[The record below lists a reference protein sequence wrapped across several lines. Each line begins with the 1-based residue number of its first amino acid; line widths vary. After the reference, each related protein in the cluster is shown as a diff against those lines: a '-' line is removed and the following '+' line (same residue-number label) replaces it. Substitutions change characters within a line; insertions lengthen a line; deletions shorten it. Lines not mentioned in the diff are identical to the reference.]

1 MVCIPTPLNTSGCSG
16 PCSLPSHGLPVPPNR
31 VKDARLL
38 TYVENRALR
47 FDFRDLEL
55 FVAVAEAG
63 SIAKA
68 AERAHTVA
76 SAVSKRLSELETEF
90 GTALLVRGAKGVEL
104 TAAGHAL
111 LTKANALLYQA
122 DQLEHELRQHAS
134 GVRGQVRV
142 FANISAIVEFL
153 PDALASFVKQHP
165 EVQIQLEE
173 QVSSTIA
180 QAVADNRADL
190 GILSEQP
197 ALAGLVTVPFRTDE
211 LVLVMRPDHPLSQ
224 QARVSFEQ
232 VLDQPFVGLH
242 ADSSLHHL
250 LLRTAADAG
259 KQMNL
264 RIQVTS
270 FDAACAMV
278 AAGLGISIVPRAA
291 STPYL
296 QSLRLTYIPLSNDWA
311 QRQLLLCT
319 RKGELHAAAKLLLEH
334 LRQPAHN

>member
-1 MVCIPTPLNTSGCSG
+1 M
-16 PCSLPSHGLPVPPNR
+16 H
-31 VKDARLL
+31 
-38 TYVENRALR
+38 

-55 FVAVAEAG
+55 FVAVAEVG

-76 SAVSKRLSELETEF
+76 SAVSKRLSELEAEF
-90 GTALLVRGAKGVEL
+90 GTPLLVRGAKGVEL
-104 TAAGHAL
+104 TAAGQAL
-111 LTKANALLYQA
+111 LSKARALLYQA
-122 DQLEHELRQHAS
+122 DQLEAELRQHAS

-153 PDALASFVKQHP
+153 PEALASFIKLHP

-173 QVSSTIA
+173 QVSNTIA

-190 GILSEQP
+190 GIMSEQP
-197 ALAGLVTVPFRTDE
+197 ALAGLITIPFRADE
-211 LVLVMRPDHPLSQ
+211 LVLVTPAEHPLTQ
-224 QARVSFEQ
+224 HAQLSFEQ
-232 VLDQPFVGLH
+232 VLDHPFVGMH
-242 ADSSLHHL
+242 TDSSLHHR

-259 KQMNL
+259 KQINL

-270 FDAACAMV
+270 FDAVCAMV

-291 STPYL
+291 TTPYV
-296 QSLRLTYIPLSNDWA
+296 QSLKLASIPLSNDWA
-311 QRQLLLCT
+311 HRQLLLCT

-334 LRQPAHN
+334 LQQPLISPA

>member
-1 MVCIPTPLNTSGCSG
+1 M
-16 PCSLPSHGLPVPPNR
+16 H
-31 VKDARLL
+31 
-38 TYVENRALR
+38 

-76 SAVSKRLSELETEF
+76 SAVSKRLSELETQF

-104 TAAGHAL
+104 TSAGHVL
-111 LTKANALLYQA
+111 LVKARALLYQA
-122 DQLEHELRQHAS
+122 EQLEQELQQYAA

-142 FANISAIVEFL
+142 FANISSIVEFL
-153 PDALASFVKQHP
+153 PNALASFLKLHP
-165 EVQIQLEE
+165 EIHVQLEE
-173 QVSSTIA
+173 HVSSSIA

-190 GILSEQP
+190 GIVSELP
-197 ALAGLVTVPFRTDE
+197 AINGLITVPFRADE
-211 LVLVMRPDHPLSQ
+211 LVVVVQPEDPLAAQAQLSFQ
-224 QARVSFEQ
+224 QIVERA
-232 VLDQPFVGLH
+232 FVGLH
-242 ADSSLHHL
+242 AESSLHHL
-250 LLRTAADAG
+250 LTRAAADTG
-259 KQMNL
+259 KQLNL

-296 QSLRLTYIPLSNDWA
+296 QSLRLVSLPLAETWA
-311 QRQLLLCT
+311 RRQLFLCT
-319 RKGELHAAAKLLLEH
+319 RSGELHAAARLLLTH
-334 LRQPAHN
+334 LQQPL

>member
-1 MVCIPTPLNTSGCSG
+1 M
-16 PCSLPSHGLPVPPNR
+16 
-31 VKDARLL
+31 
-38 TYVENRALR
+38 R

-55 FVAVAEAG
+55 FVAVAEVG

-76 SAVSKRLSELETEF
+76 SAVSKRLSELEAQF
-90 GTALLVRGAKGVEL
+90 GTPLLVRGAKGVAL
-104 TAAGHAL
+104 TAAGHVL
-111 LTKANALLYQA
+111 LTKARALLYQA
-122 DQLEHELRQHAS
+122 DQLEHELQQHAS

-153 PDALASFVKQHP
+153 PDALASFMKLHP

-197 ALAGLVTVPFRTDE
+197 LLEDLVTVPFRADE
-211 LVLVMRPDHPLSQ
+211 LVLVTRPDHPLAQ
-224 QARVSFEQ
+224 QSSLAFEQ

-278 AAGLGISIVPRAA
+278 AAGLGVSIVPRAA
-291 STPYL
+291 TTPYV
-296 QSLRLTYIPLSNDWA
+296 QSLRLASIALSNEWA
-311 QRQLLLCT
+311 QRQLMLCT

-334 LRQPAHN
+334 LRAPIS

>member
-1 MVCIPTPLNTSGCSG
+1 M
-16 PCSLPSHGLPVPPNR
+16 
-31 VKDARLL
+31 
-38 TYVENRALR
+38 R

-63 SIAKA
+63 SIARA

-76 SAVSKRLSELETEF
+76 SAVSKRLSELEAEF
-90 GTALLVRGAKGVEL
+90 GTPLLVSGAKGVEL

-111 LTKANALLYQA
+111 LVKARALLYQA

-153 PDALASFVKQHP
+153 PDALASFMKQHP
-165 EVQIQLEE
+165 EVQVQLEE

-197 ALAGLVTVPFRTDE
+197 ALDGLTTVPFRADE
-211 LVLVMRPDHPLSQ
+211 LVLVTRPDHPLSQ
-224 QARVSFEQ
+224 LPQVSFAQ
-232 VLDQPFVGLH
+232 VLDQAFVGLH
-242 ADSSLHHL
+242 ADSSLHQL
-250 LLRTAADAG
+250 LLRSAADVG
-259 KQMNL
+259 RQLNL

-270 FDAACAMV
+270 FDAVCAMV
-278 AAGLGISIVPRAA
+278 AAGLGISIVPRAVT
-291 STPYL
+291 TPYV
-296 QSLRLTYIPLSNDWA
+296 QSLQLASISLTDAWA
-311 QRQLLLCT
+311 KRQLMLCI
-319 RKGELHAAAKLLLEH
+319 RKGELHAAAQLLLEH
-334 LRQPAHN
+334 LTHSA

>member
-1 MVCIPTPLNTSGCSG
+1 M
-16 PCSLPSHGLPVPPNR
+16 H
-31 VKDARLL
+31 
-38 TYVENRALR
+38 

-76 SAVSKRLSELETEF
+76 SAVSKRLSELEAHF
-90 GTALLVRGAKGVEL
+90 GTPLFSRGAKGVML
-104 TAAGHAL
+104 TPAGTAFL
-111 LTKANALLYQA
+111 AKARTLLYQA
-122 DQLEHELRQHAS
+122 EQMETELRAHAT

-153 PDALASFVKQHP
+153 PKALASFMKQHP
-165 EVQIQLEE
+165 DVQIQLEE

-190 GILSEQP
+190 GIISEVP
-197 ALAGLVTVPFRTDE
+197 MIAGLQTIPFRSDE
-211 LVLVMRPDHPLSQ
+211 LVVVTQPEHALAR
-224 QARVSFEQ
+224 QAAVSFAD
-232 VLDQPFVGLH
+232 LLSYPLVGLP

-250 LLRTAADAG
+250 MLRSAADLG
-259 KQMNL
+259 RPLNL
-264 RIQVTS
+264 RIQVSS

-291 STPYL
+291 TSPYV
-296 QSLRLTYIPLSNDWA
+296 QSLRLASMALDAPWA
-311 QRQLLLCT
+311 RRQLLLCT
-319 RKGELHAAAKLLLEH
+319 RTGELHAAAQLLLQH
-334 LRQPAHN
+334 LEREE

>member
-1 MVCIPTPLNTSGCSG
+1 M
-16 PCSLPSHGLPVPPNR
+16 
-31 VKDARLL
+31 
-38 TYVENRALR
+38 R

-55 FVAVAEAG
+55 FVAVADAG

-76 SAVSKRLSELETEF
+76 SAVSKRLSELEAGFDTP
-90 GTALLVRGAKGVEL
+90 LLVRGAKGVEL
-104 TAAGHAL
+104 TAAGYAL
-111 LTKANALLYQA
+111 LTKARALLYQA
-122 DQLEHELRQHAS
+122 DQLEHELRQHAA

-153 PDALASFVKQHP
+153 PDALASFMKLHP

-180 QAVADNRADL
+180 LAVADNRADL

-197 ALAGLVTVPFRTDE
+197 VLDGLVTVPFRADE
-211 LVLVMRPDHPLSQ
+211 LVLVTRPDHPLSHL
-224 QARVSFEQ
+224 ASVAFEQ

-250 LLRTAADAG
+250 LLRTAADVG

-291 STPYL
+291 TSPYV
-296 QSLRLTYIPLSNDWA
+296 QSLRLVSIALNNDWA
-311 QRQLLLCT
+311 HRQLLLCT
-319 RKGELHAAAKLLLEH
+319 RKGDLHAAARLLLEH
-334 LRQPAHN
+334 LQQPR

>member
-1 MVCIPTPLNTSGCSG
+1 M
-16 PCSLPSHGLPVPPNR
+16 
-31 VKDARLL
+31 
-38 TYVENRALR
+38 R

-76 SAVSKRLSELETEF
+76 SAVSKRLSELETQF
-90 GTALLVRGAKGVEL
+90 GTPLLVRGAKGVAL
-104 TAAGHAL
+104 TAAGHVL
-111 LTKANALLYQA
+111 LTKARALLYQA

-153 PDALASFVKQHP
+153 PDALASFMKLHP

-197 ALAGLVTVPFRTDE
+197 ALEDLLTVPFRADE
-211 LVLVMRPDHPLSQ
+211 LVLVTRPDHPLLQ
-224 QARVSFEQ
+224 QAGPHHDGTQPASIAFEQ

-291 STPYL
+291 TTPYV
-296 QSLRLTYIPLSNDWA
+296 QSLRLTSIPLSNEWA
-311 QRQLLLCT
+311 QRQLMLCM

-334 LRQPAHN
+334 LQQPAS

>member
-1 MVCIPTPLNTSGCSG
+1 M
-16 PCSLPSHGLPVPPNR
+16 H
-31 VKDARLL
+31 
-38 TYVENRALR
+38 

-68 AERAHTVA
+68 AERVHTVA
-76 SAVSKRLSELETEF
+76 SAVSKRLSELETHL
-90 GTALLVRGAKGVEL
+90 GTALLVRGAKGVAL
-104 TAAGHAL
+104 TPAGTAL
-111 LTKANALLYQA
+111 LTKARALLYQA
-122 DQLEHELRQHAS
+122 EQMEAELRAHAS

-153 PDALASFVKQHP
+153 PQALASFLKQHP
-165 EVQIQLEE
+165 DVQVQLEE

-190 GILSEQP
+190 GIISEAP
-197 ALAGLVTVPFRTDE
+197 GIEGLQTIPFRSDE
-211 LVLVMRPDHPLSQ
+211 LVVVTQPDHALAQ
-224 QARVSFEQ
+224 QTHTRFADLLAF
-232 VLDQPFVGLH
+232 PMVGLP

-250 LLRTAADAG
+250 MLRSAAELG
-259 KQMNL
+259 KPLNL

-291 STPYL
+291 TSPYVH
-296 QSLRLTYIPLSNDWA
+296 SLHLACVALDEPWA
-311 QRQLLLCT
+311 HRQLLLCT
-319 RKGELHAAAKLLLEH
+319 RTGELQAAAQLLLRH
-334 LRQPAHN
+334 LAREEGA

>member
-1 MVCIPTPLNTSGCSG
+1 M
-16 PCSLPSHGLPVPPNR
+16 
-31 VKDARLL
+31 
-38 TYVENRALR
+38 R

-76 SAVSKRLSELETEF
+76 SAVSKRLSELEAQF
-90 GTALLVRGAKGVEL
+90 GTPLLVRGAKGVAL
-104 TAAGHAL
+104 TAAGHVL
-111 LTKANALLYQA
+111 LTKARALLYQA
-122 DQLEHELRQHAS
+122 DQLEHELQQHAS

-153 PDALASFVKQHP
+153 PDALASFMKLHP

-197 ALAGLVTVPFRTDE
+197 QLEDLVTVPFRADE
-211 LVLVMRPDHPLSQ
+211 LVLVTRPDHPLLKHAGAQETSI
-224 QARVSFEQ
+224 AFEE

-278 AAGLGISIVPRAA
+278 AAGLGVSIVPRAA
-291 STPYL
+291 TTPYV
-296 QSLRLTYIPLSNDWA
+296 QSLRLASIPLSNDWA
-311 QRQLLLCT
+311 QRQLMLCT

-334 LRQPAHN
+334 LRAPTD

>member
-1 MVCIPTPLNTSGCSG
+1 M
-16 PCSLPSHGLPVPPNR
+16 H
-31 VKDARLL
+31 
-38 TYVENRALR
+38 

-76 SAVSKRLSELETEF
+76 SAVSKRLSELETQF
-90 GTALLVRGAKGVEL
+90 GTPLLVRGAKGAAL

-111 LTKANALLYQA
+111 LTKARALLYQA
-122 DQLEHELRQHAS
+122 DQLEQELRQHAS

-153 PDALASFVKQHP
+153 PDALAGFMKLHP
-165 EVQIQLEE
+165 DVQIQLEE

-197 ALAGLVTVPFRTDE
+197 ALDGLITVPFRADE
-211 LVLVMRPDHPLSQ
+211 LVLVTRPDHSL
-224 QARVSFEQ
+224 ATHTAVEFEQ
-232 VLDQPFVGLH
+232 VLDQPFVGMQS
-242 ADSSLHHL
+242 DSSLHHL
-250 LLRTAADAG
+250 LVRTAADAG

-291 STPYL
+291 TTAYV
-296 QSLRLTYIPLSNDWA
+296 QSLRLTNIPLSNDWA
-311 QRQLLLCT
+311 QRQLLLCFRT
-319 RKGELHAAAKLLLEH
+319 GELHAAAKLLLEH
-334 LRQPAHN
+334 LRQPTD

>member
-1 MVCIPTPLNTSGCSG
+1 M
-16 PCSLPSHGLPVPPNR
+16 
-31 VKDARLL
+31 
-38 TYVENRALR
+38 R

-55 FVAVAEAG
+55 FVAVADAG

-76 SAVSKRLSELETEF
+76 SAVSKRLSELETQF
-90 GTALLVRGAKGVEL
+90 GTPLLVRGAKGVEL

-111 LTKANALLYQA
+111 LVKARAILYQA
-122 DQLEHELRQHAS
+122 DQLETELRQHAS

-142 FANISAIVEFL
+142 FANISSIVEFL
-153 PDALASFVKQHP
+153 PDALASFMKLHP

-197 ALAGLVTVPFRTDE
+197 ALDGLVTVPFRADE
-211 LVLVMRPDHPLSQ
+211 LVLVTRPDHPLSQ
-224 QARVSFEQ
+224 HTQLSFEQ
-232 VLDQPFVGLH
+232 VLDQPFVALH

-291 STPYL
+291 TTPYV
-296 QSLRLTYIPLSNDWA
+296 QSLRLTSIPLTNGWA

-334 LRQPAHN
+334 LQQQPPRT

>member
-1 MVCIPTPLNTSGCSG
+1 M
-16 PCSLPSHGLPVPPNR
+16 
-31 VKDARLL
+31 
-38 TYVENRALR
+38 R

-55 FVAVAEAG
+55 FVAVAEVG

-76 SAVSKRLSELETEF
+76 SAVSKRLSELETQF
-90 GTALLVRGAKGVEL
+90 GTPLLVRGAKGVAL

-111 LTKANALLYQA
+111 LTKARALLYQA

-153 PDALASFVKQHP
+153 PEALASFMKLHP

-197 ALAGLVTVPFRTDE
+197 ALEDLVTVPFRADE
-211 LVLVMRPDHPLSQ
+211 LVLVTRPDHPLAQKSS
-224 QARVSFEQ
+224 VSFEQ
-232 VLDQPFVGLH
+232 LLDEPFVGLH

-259 KQMNL
+259 KQMTL

-291 STPYL
+291 TTPYV
-296 QSLRLTYIPLSNDWA
+296 QSLRLTSIPLSNEWA
-311 QRQLLLCT
+311 QRQLMLCT

-334 LRQPAHN
+334 LRRPTP

>member
-1 MVCIPTPLNTSGCSG
+1 M
-16 PCSLPSHGLPVPPNR
+16 
-31 VKDARLL
+31 
-38 TYVENRALR
+38 R

-55 FVAVAEAG
+55 FIAVAEAG

-76 SAVSKRLSELETEF
+76 SAVSKRLSELETQF
-90 GTALLVRGAKGVEL
+90 GTPLLVRGAKGVAL
-104 TAAGHAL
+104 TAAGHVL
-111 LTKANALLYQA
+111 LIKARALLYQA
-122 DQLEHELRQHAS
+122 DQLEHELQQHAS

-153 PDALASFVKQHP
+153 PDALASFMKLHP

-197 ALAGLVTVPFRTDE
+197 ALEDLITAPFRADE
-211 LVLVMRPDHPLSQ
+211 LVLVTRPDHPLAQ
-224 QARVSFEQ
+224 QASVSFVET
-232 VLDQPFVGLH
+232 LDQPSVSLH

-250 LLRTAADAG
+250 LLRAAADAG

-291 STPYL
+291 TTPYL
-296 QSLRLTYIPLSNDWA
+296 QSLRLASIPLSNDWA

-334 LRQPAHN
+334 LRQPGN

>member
-1 MVCIPTPLNTSGCSG
+1 M
-16 PCSLPSHGLPVPPNR
+16 
-31 VKDARLL
+31 AA
-38 TYVENRALR
+38 NRAFGAACRLEFAACNLAEKLVR

-55 FVAVAEAG
+55 FVAVADVG

-76 SAVSKRLSELETEF
+76 SAVSKRLSELEAEF
-90 GTALLVRGAKGVEL
+90 DTPLLVRGAKGVEL

-111 LTKANALLYQA
+111 LVKARALLYQA
-122 DQLEHELRQHAS
+122 EQLQQELRQHAA

-153 PDALASFVKQHP
+153 PDALASFMKQHP
-165 EVQIQLEE
+165 EVQIRLEE

-197 ALAGLVTVPFRTDE
+197 VLSGLVTTPFRADE
-211 LVLVMRPDHPLSQ
+211 LVLVTRPDHPLSRL
-224 QARVSFEQ
+224 ANVAFEQ
-232 VLDQPFVGLH
+232 LLDEPFVGLH

-250 LLRTAADAG
+250 LTRAAADVG
-259 KQMNL
+259 KQLKL

-278 AAGLGISIVPRAA
+278 SAGLGISIVPRATT
-291 STPYL
+291 TPYL
-296 QSLRLTYIPLSNDWA
+296 QSLRLASIPLSNDWA
-311 QRQLLLCT
+311 QRQLLICM
-319 RKGELHAAAKLLLEH
+319 RHGELHAAAKLLLQH
-334 LRQPAHN
+334 LTA

>member
-1 MVCIPTPLNTSGCSG
+1 M
-16 PCSLPSHGLPVPPNR
+16 
-31 VKDARLL
+31 
-38 TYVENRALR
+38 R

-55 FVAVAEAG
+55 FIAVAEAG

-76 SAVSKRLSELETEF
+76 SAVSKRLSELETQF
-90 GTALLVRGAKGVEL
+90 GTPLLVRGAKGVAL
-104 TAAGHAL
+104 TAAGHVL
-111 LTKANALLYQA
+111 LIKARALLYQA
-122 DQLEHELRQHAS
+122 DQLEHELQQHAS

-153 PDALASFVKQHP
+153 PDALASFMKLHP

-197 ALAGLVTVPFRTDE
+197 ALEDLITAPFRADE
-211 LVLVMRPDHPLSQ
+211 LVLVTRPDHPLAQ
-224 QARVSFEQ
+224 QASVSFVET
-232 VLDQPFVGLH
+232 LDQPFVSLH

-250 LLRTAADAG
+250 LLRAAADAG

-291 STPYL
+291 TTPYL
-296 QSLRLTYIPLSNDWA
+296 QSLRLASIPLSNEWA

-334 LRQPAHN
+334 LRQPGN

>member
-1 MVCIPTPLNTSGCSG
+1 
-16 PCSLPSHGLPVPPNR
+16 
-31 VKDARLL
+31 
-38 TYVENRALR
+38 LR

-63 SIAKA
+63 SIARA

-76 SAVSKRLSELETEF
+76 SAVSKRLSELETQF

-104 TAAGHAL
+104 TSAGHTL
-111 LTKANALLYQA
+111 LVKARTLLYQA
-122 DQLEHELRQHAS
+122 NQLEDELRQHAS
-134 GVRGQVRV
+134 GVRGQVRM

-153 PDALASFVKQHP
+153 PEALASFLKLHP
-165 EVQIQLEE
+165 DVQVQLEE

-197 ALAGLVTVPFRTDE
+197 ALDGLLTVPFRVDE
-211 LVLVMRPDHPLSQ
+211 LVLVTRPDHPLAQ
-224 QARVSFEQ
+224 QTQASFEQ
-232 VLDQPFVGLH
+232 TLDQPFVGLH
-242 ADSSLHHL
+242 ADSALHHL
-250 LLRTAADAG
+250 LTRAAADAG
-259 KQMNL
+259 RQINL

-291 STPYL
+291 TTPYV
-296 QSLRLTYIPLSNDWA
+296 QSLKLTSIALSNDWA
-311 QRQLLLCT
+311 QRQLLLCV
-319 RKGELHAAAKLLLEH
+319 RKGELHAAARLLLEH
-334 LRQPAHN
+334 LTTTPE

>member
-1 MVCIPTPLNTSGCSG
+1 M
-16 PCSLPSHGLPVPPNR
+16 H
-31 VKDARLL
+31 
-38 TYVENRALR
+38 

-55 FVAVAEAG
+55 FVAVAEVG
-63 SIAKA
+63 SIARA

-76 SAVSKRLSELETEF
+76 SAVSKRLSELEAQF

-104 TAAGHAL
+104 TSAGHAL
-111 LTKANALLYQA
+111 LVKARTLLYQA
-122 DQLEHELRQHAS
+122 DKLEEEMRQHAS

-153 PDALASFVKQHP
+153 PDALASFMKLYPDVN
-165 EVQIQLEE
+165 VQLEE

-197 ALAGLVTVPFRTDE
+197 VLEGLVTVPFRADE
-211 LVLVMRPDHPLSQ
+211 LVLVTRPDHPLGQ
-224 QARVSFEQ
+224 HAKVSFEQ

-242 ADSSLHHL
+242 ADSSLHL
-250 LLRTAADAG
+250 LLTRAAADAG
-259 KQMNL
+259 RQINL

-270 FDAACAMV
+270 FDAVCAMV

-291 STPYL
+291 TTPYV
-296 QSLRLTYIPLSNDWA
+296 QSLKLVSIPLSNHWA
-311 QRQLLLCT
+311 LRQLWLCT
-319 RKGELHAAAKLLLEH
+319 VKGNLHAAARLLLEH
-334 LRQPAHN
+334 LMRQPD

>member
-1 MVCIPTPLNTSGCSG
+1 M
-16 PCSLPSHGLPVPPNR
+16 
-31 VKDARLL
+31 
-38 TYVENRALR
+38 R

-55 FVAVAEAG
+55 FIAVAEAG

-76 SAVSKRLSELETEF
+76 SAVSKRLSELETQF
-90 GTALLVRGAKGVEL
+90 GTPLLVRGAKGVAL
-104 TAAGHAL
+104 TAAGHVL
-111 LTKANALLYQA
+111 LIKARALLYQA
-122 DQLEHELRQHAS
+122 DQLEQELQQHAS

-153 PDALASFVKQHP
+153 PDALASFMKLHP

-197 ALAGLVTVPFRTDE
+197 ALEDLITAPFRADE
-211 LVLVMRPDHPLSQ
+211 LVLVTRPDHPLAQ
-224 QARVSFEQ
+224 QASVSFVET
-232 VLDQPFVGLH
+232 LDQPFVSLH

-250 LLRTAADAG
+250 LLRAAADAG

-291 STPYL
+291 TTPYL
-296 QSLRLTYIPLSNDWA
+296 QSLRLASIPLSNDWA
-311 QRQLLLCT
+311 QRQFVVAV
-319 RKGELHAAAKLLLEH
+319 RDKGLSLPAQLLLES
-334 LRQPAHN
+334 LQTSAKS